1 MDEIISSEPSPTS
14 PVTPGITAPESFASQ
29 QPSALTG
36 MAALGE
42 LLVVVDERHAP
53 RVLSVSSYD
62 NTRQAG
68 PAQLE
73 LSTHSC
79 ALMGASAL
87 DRPADPKTR
96 FFTWSAE
103 GQVLFWDLYGHRID
117 EMQVELEQLPA
128 ATDEFRNELRVV
140 RASPTAEIFVSG
152 DRFGVMR

>member
-1 MDEIISSEPSPTS
+1 
-14 PVTPGITAPESFASQ
+14 
-29 QPSALTG
+29 
-36 MAALGE
+36 
-42 LLVVVDERHAP
+42 
-53 RVLSVSSYD
+53 
-62 NTRQAG
+62 
-68 PAQLE
+68 
-73 LSTHSC
+73 
-79 ALMGASAL
+79 MGASAL